1 METKPR
7 ILYLLK
13 ILQERTDEEHPLST
27 NQIIEILDKEY
38 GISTYRTT
46 ISKDVTALQDFGIDV
61 IVNRSSQLQY
71 FIGNR
76 DFETAELKILIDAV
90 ESSKLITSKKTEE
103 LIGKIHSL
111 TNKEQVYKLKR
122 NNYFDERIKPSNE
135 RIYYIVDFINEA
147 INNCKQISFQYFDY
161 VGLKKKV
168 LKNKGEVYTLSP
180 YSLIWNGDY
189 YYVVGYSNKKDKIVT
204 FRVDRIASVPEIINE
219 NYVPMPSNFNVSD
232 YSKQVFSM
240 YDGEEIEVD
249 LKVHNSLLKTMI
261 DRFGEDVTTLAYDM
275 ESFRLRTTVSA
286 SPTFYGWVFSFS
298 GKIQILGPD
307 KIKEE
312 YKQMII
318 NATQIIE
325 KL

>member
-1 METKPR
+1 MEIKPR

-122 NNYFDERIKPSNE
+122 NNYFNERIKPSNE
-135 RIYYIVDFINEA
+135 QIYYIVDFINEA

-189 YYVVGYSNKKDKIVT
+189 YYVVGYSNKRDKIVT
-204 FRVDRIASVPEIINE
+204 FRVDRIASVPEIIN
-219 NYVPMPSNFNVSD
+219 
-232 YSKQVFSM
+232 
-240 YDGEEIEVD
+240 
-249 LKVHNSLLKTMI
+249 
-261 DRFGEDVTTLAYDM
+261 
-275 ESFRLRTTVSA
+275 
-286 SPTFYGWVFSFS
+286 
-298 GKIQILGPD
+298 
-307 KIKEE
+307 
-312 YKQMII
+312 
-318 NATQIIE
+318 
-325 KL
+325 

>member
-1 METKPR
+1 M
-7 ILYLLK
+7 
-13 ILQERTDEEHPLST
+13 
-27 NQIIEILDKEY
+27 
-38 GISTYRTT
+38 T
-46 ISKDVTALQDFGIDV
+46 IK
-61 IVNRSSQLQY
+61 
-71 FIGNR
+71 
-76 DFETAELKILIDAV
+76 
-90 ESSKLITSKKTEE
+90 
-103 LIGKIHSL
+103 
-111 TNKEQVYKLKR
+111 KLKR

-147 INNCKQISFQYFDY
+147 INDCKQISFQYFDY

-168 LKNKGEVYTLSP
+168 LKNKGEVYRLSP
-180 YSLIWNGDY
+180 YSLIWNDDY
-189 YYVVGYSNKKDKIVT
+189 YYVVGYSNKRDKIVT

-325 KL
+325 QL